1 LYLPKHR
8 IPLLTAT
15 LALLLTGCVVPVAV
29 SIASYSFSGLSL
41 IATGKGTG
49 DLALSQATEQNC
61 ATWRIL
67 KGDDICRDYTPEERH
82 EMRLAR
88 AEANNYTP
96 GWHPSNEPDYSAMVP
111 LRSHAELVAEVDRAE
126 AAERAL
132 ASAGASERQAKQGAT
147 PPAAV
152 LASAESA
159 QVQRRAA
166 AVTVEPLKP
175 TAQRQANAPAPL
187 PPAAKPT
194 APRKAL
200 TALASALPIPAPKPL
215 AAAQPAPAV
224 KDARADNAYLVL
236 GSYSTRANAESG
248 LAHYAVVR
256 PMLSI
261 AKVDGK
267 EVFRVVSGPFGMQDL
282 AKVRATL
289 AKSYDIRKS
298 WTIPSCGNADAQ
310 GCALAKRAD
319 PQIASLQ
326 HRI

>member
-1 LYLPKHR
+1 MYLPKYR

-15 LALLLTGCVVPVAV
+15 VALSLTGCAVPIAV

-41 IATGKGTG
+41 VATEKGMG
-49 DLALSQATEQNC
+49 DLALSQATAQNC

-88 AEANNYTP
+88 AEANNYPP
-96 GWHPSNEPDYSAMVP
+96 GWHPSNEPDYTAMVP

-126 AAERAL
+126 AAEQAL
-132 ASAGASERQAKQGAT
+132 ASAGASESQAKQRAA
-147 PPAAV
+147 PPAAL

-166 AVTVEPLKP
+166 AVSAESLKP
-175 TAQRQANAPAPL
+175 AAQRQANASAPL
-187 PPAAKPT
+187 PPAAKPA
-194 APRKAL
+194 APRKAS
-200 TALASALPIPAPKPL
+200 TALANALPIPAPKPL

-224 KDARADNAYLVL
+224 KDAHADNAYLVL

-248 LAHYAVVR
+248 LAHYAAVR
-256 PMLSI
+256 PMLSV

-267 EVFRVVSGPFGMQDL
+267 EVFRVVSGPFGPQDL
-282 AKVRATL
+282 AKARAAL

-298 WTIPSCGNADAQ
+298 WAIPSCGDADAQ
-310 GCALAKRAD
+310 GCAVAKRTD
-319 PQIASLQ
+319 PQIAVLP

>member
-1 LYLPKHR
+1 MYLPKHR

-15 LALLLTGCVVPVAV
+15 LGLLLTGCAVPVAV
-29 SIASYSFSGLSL
+29 SIASYGFSGLAL
-41 IATGKGTG
+41 VATGKGTG
-49 DLALSQATEQNC
+49 DLALSQAVGQNC

-67 KGDDICRDYTPEERH
+67 KGDDICRDYAPEERH
-82 EMRLAR
+82 EMRLAQ
-88 AEANNYTP
+88 AEANNYPP
-96 GWHPSNEPDYSAMVP
+96 GWHPSNEPDYVAMVP

-132 ASAGASERQAKQGAT
+132 ASTGASQRQAKQGSAT
-147 PPAAV
+147 PAAV
-152 LASAESA
+152 LASAESR

-187 PPAAKPT
+187 PPTAKPA
-194 APRKAL
+194 APRKAS
-200 TALASALPIPAPKPL
+200 TALASALPTPAPKPI
-215 AAAQPAPAV
+215 AMARPASAV
-224 KDARADNAYLVL
+224 KEARADNAYLVL

-256 PMLSI
+256 PMLSV

-267 EVFRVVSGPFGMQDL
+267 EVFRVVSGPFGTQDL

-289 AKSYDIRKS
+289 AKSYDIRSS
-298 WTIPSCGNADAQ
+298 WTIPSCGDGDAQ
-310 GCALAKRAD
+310 GCAVAKRAD
-319 PQIASLQ
+319 PQIASLP